1 MAFIKRVLCPQKL
14 RRVPQQFSWID
25 HRLVRDR
32 HIAGKS
38 AEALALY
45 LFLVTVADGQGLSY
59 YSDAGIGKLLPLDG
73 LALARARQ
81 RLAGFVA
88 DPARHLQHAAKVL
101 LKFKLLELQSVSLR
115 DLLAWAE
122 ATTYVAKLVARQYAG
137 HTLAEAVDVL
147 VQDLVRA
154 GAARLGGTQLH
165 NA

>member
-1 MAFIKRVLCPQKL
+1 MPDPFTAPDPVFNCPQCSHYL
-14 RRVPQQFSWID
+14 PPGTLACPDCHALIYTLHVG
-25 HRLVRDR
+25 
-32 HIAGKS
+32 HIAK
-38 AEALALY
+38 
-45 LFLVTVADGQGLSY
+45 
-59 YSDAGIGKLLPLDG
+59 
-73 LALARARQ
+73 
-81 RLAGFVA
+81 
-88 DPARHLQHAAKVL
+88 AAQS
-101 LKFKLLELQSVSLR
+101 LELQSVSLR